1 MATVGSI
8 HILTDKKAKVLTAIK
23 ASLRAYESVISPE
36 DAKKVGRL
44 IDGEVFETVYN
55 ACADELS
62 QDIAVYLSADYVS
75 VCYEDI
81 ELSELEENAKG
92 FCEAFEKAVLYT
104 AIIDE
109 DTAVFGVCYGG
120 KIRTRLILGDDCTEY
135 DLSAEKINMD
145 ELSRVFN
152 AHNLT
157 DLNDCRDVSELC
169 YALDEDYGID
179 PSLSP
184 LSLPLYSDE
193 YKLLE
198 KSKTFSVYSSLT
210 NEK

>member
-1 MATVGSI
+1 MAGIGSI

-23 ASLRAYESVISPE
+23 ASLRAYESVISPDE
-36 DAKKVGRL
+36 AKKVGSL

-62 QDIAVYLSADYVS
+62 QDIAVYLSDDYVS

-81 ELSELEENAKG
+81 TPEEIEQNALG
-92 FCEAFEKAVLYT
+92 FCEAFDKPVLYT
-104 AIIDE
+104 LILDE
-109 DTAVFGVCYGG
+109 DIVLVGVYYNG
-120 KIRTRLILGDDCTEY
+120 KRRTRLVLGEGCEEY
-135 DLSAEKINMD
+135 DLTEEKINMD
-145 ELSRVFN
+145 ELSHLFN

-157 DLNDCRDVSELC
+157 DLNDCGDVSDVCCSLN
-169 YALDEDYGID
+169 EDYGIN
-179 PSLSP
+179 PELSP

-198 KSKTFSVYSSLT
+198 KSKTFSVYSSLSI
-210 NEK
+210 